1 MVAFNSMSQLN
12 SNDFCFFIK
21 KNKMNFTRP
30 TIAFFFAL
38 SSLALLNSCGGA
50 SACDC
55 KANDLMG
62 EAADTEMQ
70 EKCKEAENNMTA
82 AQKAE
87 FIASYKNCK

>member
-12 SNDFCFFIK
+12 SNDFCFFTK
-21 KNKMNFTRP
+21 KKMNFTRP
-30 TIAFFFAL
+30 NIAFFFAL
-38 SSLALLNSCGGA
+38 SALSLLNSCGGA

-55 KANDLMG
+55 KANDLKG

-82 AQKAE
+82 EQKAE

>member
-1 MVAFNSMSQLN
+1 
-12 SNDFCFFIK
+12 
-21 KNKMNFTRP
+21 MNFTRP

-38 SSLALLNSCGGA
+38 SALSLLNSCGRA

>member
-1 MVAFNSMSQLN
+1 MVAFSNMSQLN

-21 KNKMNFTRP
+21 KNKMNFTRL
-30 TIAFFFAL
+30 IFASFFAL

-55 KANDLMG
+55 KANDLKG
-62 EAADTEMQ
+62 EAADTKMQ

-82 AQKAE
+82 EQKAA
-87 FIASYKNCK
+87 FIAN

>member
-1 MVAFNSMSQLN
+1 
-12 SNDFCFFIK
+12 
-21 KNKMNFTRP
+21 MNFIRP

-38 SSLALLNSCGGA
+38 SALSLLNSCVGA

-62 EAADTEMQ
+62 GAADTEMQ